1 MEKEDIKLSI
11 DEIEFMNLVQRS
23 RKGDQAAFMAILDM
37 FEEEMEQMAKYIR
50 MPKED
55 VMQSLRLGL
64 LELIINHTTDNNP
77 KNE

>member
-23 RKGDQAAFMAILDM
+23 RKGDQVAFMAILDM

-64 LELIINHTTDNNP
+64 LELIINHTPDDNS
-77 KNE
+77 KNK